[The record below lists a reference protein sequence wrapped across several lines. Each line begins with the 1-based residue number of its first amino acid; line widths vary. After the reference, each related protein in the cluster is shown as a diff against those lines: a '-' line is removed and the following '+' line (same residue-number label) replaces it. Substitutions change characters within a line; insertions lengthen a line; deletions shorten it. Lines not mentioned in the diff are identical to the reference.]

1 MPYNLDIP
9 SWMPEPELKLLER
22 LARTIPPGGA
32 MLEVGPFCGRSSWCW
47 AKSVHP
53 SVSVI
58 CVDIWDP
65 VEHPYHPPVKT
76 EPNAV
81 IETDYG
87 KATSVQRALGT
98 RDNFDFYT
106 RDCPNIVAIRGR
118 SPDDFPAVPENRFDL
133 VFLDGIHHNPFFHRD
148 VVHWYPRVK
157 PGGILCGD
165 DCARTHPDVLWTVD
179 DFCKD
184 LAVPFV
190 VERRI
195 WMIAKPPRH
204 PLWEP
209 KTTRLAG

>member
-9 SWMPEPELKLLER
+9 GWMPEPELKLLER

-65 VEHPYHPPVKT
+65 VEHPYHPPAKT
-76 EPNAV
+76 EPTAV

-98 RDNFDFYT
+98 KENFDFYT

-118 SPDDFPAVPENRFDL
+118 SPDDFRAVPENRFDL
-133 VFLDGIHHNPFFHRD
+133 VFLDEKSST
-148 VVHWYPRVK
+148 VHSTSGCVRAQSSPHSIP
-157 PGGILCGD
+157 PGFTRGYQCTTS
-165 DCARTHPDVLWTVD
+165 R
-179 DFCKD
+179 CKD

-209 KTTRLAG
+209 ETTRLAG